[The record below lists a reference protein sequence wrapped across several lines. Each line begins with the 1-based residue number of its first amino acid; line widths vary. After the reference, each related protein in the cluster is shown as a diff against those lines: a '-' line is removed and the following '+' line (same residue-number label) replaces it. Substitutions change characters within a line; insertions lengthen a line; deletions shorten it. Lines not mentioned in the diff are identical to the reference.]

1 MKNDVRK
8 VEKITTEM
16 IVNDIVFKCL
26 VLEYSKLAEA
36 IDIGHYESIEETL
49 EKAYFY
55 RRVISLLENND
66 LPMRAAIGLFCP
78 CNTLKAMYSCR
89 SEFIGDSDS
98 DADLYKMIIEFGY
111 RMYDALHDPKVVNE
125 ICRRVSE
132 IFSKETEVAKND

>member
-1 MKNDVRK
+1 MKNDLKK

-16 IVNDIVFKCL
+16 IINDILFNCL
-26 VLEYSKLAEA
+26 VAEYSELAER
-36 IDIGHYESIEETL
+36 IDIGHYKSIDEIL

-55 RRVISLLENND
+55 RRILSLLENND
-66 LPMRAAIGLFCP
+66 LPIRAAMGLFCH

-98 DADLYKMIIEFGY
+98 DEDLYKMIIEFGY
-111 RMYDALHDPKVVNE
+111 RMYDALHDPTVVKE
-125 ICRRVSE
+125 ICRRVSD